1 MTVQA
6 TGPTWDVYV
15 APDEDAAQP
24 KGPCS
29 RGIPVGAGQANRGFS
44 LQGGDPKWKM
54 T

>member
-24 KGPCS
+24 KRPA
-29 RGIPVGAGQANRGFS
+29 REEF
-44 LQGGDPKWKM
+44 L
-54 T
+54 